1 MDYLQ
6 DDFLDETVRTQDSV
20 LTGKVSVDNMP
31 VKDLYLGLAAEL
43 LYSYGLIGD
52 TPMER
57 YDSGMLEDI
66 FSSVNH
72 NGRIIYLSFDVN
84 IPAGESII
92 VEATML
98 KDASID
104 YIGDDEGKD
113 GYDMAT
119 TLGSNLTFTEQ
130 TASISGYDEIEIIS
144 QNFGF
149 DLPGGITEVV
159 LDPNQAHYWMEIQK
173 VHID

>member
-1 MDYLQ
+1 M
-6 DDFLDETVRTQDSV
+6 
-20 LTGKVSVDNMP
+20 
-31 VKDLYLGLAAEL
+31 
-43 LYSYGLIGD
+43 
-52 TPMER
+52 
-57 YDSGMLEDI
+57 
-66 FSSVNH
+66 
-72 NGRIIYLSFDVN
+72 
-84 IPAGESII
+84 

-104 YIGDDEGKD
+104 YIGDDVGKD

-159 LDPNQAHYWMEIQK
+159 LDPNQDHYWMEIQK